1 MAPART
7 TKSGEA
13 NLRSIAARGVARCIT
28 SRPAPMSSHSFQLT
42 KEPKLF
48 VPVGLVFPVTGS
60 QEVIGDKI
68 SYFPAQPFSS
78 GEVEA
83 EMLSSEDTAQ
93 RRFFGGGRKPRKRT
107 F

>member
-1 MAPART
+1 
-7 TKSGEA
+7 
-13 NLRSIAARGVARCIT
+13 
-28 SRPAPMSSHSFQLT
+28 MSSHSFQLT

-48 VPVGLVFPVTGS
+48 VPVGLVSPVTGS

-78 GEVEA
+78 REVEA

-93 RRFFGGGRKPRKRT
+93 GRFFGGGRKARKRA
-107 F
+107 FDSGENFRGYVEIEMVPLEKGNQHLRPGSA